1 MRVARC
7 NDGLARLLS
16 ELDYSAVYAAQ
27 IVLARHH
34 TLVDE
39 IAVIRE
45 RHYLEVVEK
54 VTNLEQLRLGALR
67 QNGAVQNSVRASRAD
82 DKSVA
87 VLLEHRLRNAR
98 VLGIV
103 IEISLGDKT
112 VQIFQSHLI
121 AHENG
126 HMIRAQ
132 LARVNVVAHR
142 PLH

>member
-7 NDGLARLLS
+7 NDGLSRLFT

-54 VTNLEQLRLGALR
+54 VAYFKQLRLGALR
-67 QNGAVQNSVRASRAD
+67 QNGAVQNSVRAGRAD

-87 VLLEHRLRNAR
+87 VLLEHRFRNAR

-103 IEISLGDKT
+103 IEISL
-112 VQIFQSHLI
+112 
-121 AHENG
+121 
-126 HMIRAQ
+126 
-132 LARVNVVAHR
+132 
-142 PLH
+142 